1 MAKGGGNN
9 KGFQYCIDQSGQEIL
24 HLRAIQG
31 DSGRKIIDPSLQDNV
46 LIPNDF
52 FKYIHHVGCAINS
65 HSIMNSGLT
74 AGGQNLSKRHTVFF
88 TSVDPM
94 NRVHRDPV
102 FIDLEAPRL
111 AWHMQKTWKTHQDT
125 VYWVDIQL
133 AQKKGLKFYQ
143 IRSNAII
150 IYDTPSLL
158 YPEGYHDGNWRNHE
172 RGSICVTSTSSK
184 DFL

>member
-1 MAKGGGNN
+1 MLYWPVRTRNSLSPSSSRW
-9 KGFQYCIDQSGQEIL
+9 FRTQDP
-24 HLRAIQG
+24 
-31 DSGRKIIDPSLQDNV
+31 IDPSIQDNV
-46 LIPNDF
+46 LIPNNF
-52 FKYIHHVGCAINS
+52 FEYILSHRMCDQFTFHHEFRIDS
-65 HSIMNSGLT
+65 

-133 AQKKGLKFYQ
+133 AQKKGFKFYQ

-150 IYDTPSLL
+150 FYDTPSLL
-158 YPEGYHDGNWRNHE
+158 YPEGYHDGNWRNHIRE
-172 RGSICVTSTSSK
+172 SICVTSTSSK